1 MALNIAFPDR
11 RCYYTNAVRAL
22 GFAVRRTDSGPYPGS
37 LPPCVWV
44 CNHFSFLDLLVL
56 KAVCP
61 KFAVVAKRDM
71 VEELP
76 AVSTVAVSAV
86 HFVVVIGSS
95 GTK

>member
-22 GFAVRRTDSGPYPGS
+22 GFAVRRTDIGPHPGS

-76 AVSTVAVSAV
+76 EVSTIVLAIVAAIAIA
-86 HFVVVIGSS
+86 VVIVVL
-95 GTK
+95 

>member
-22 GFAVRRTDSGPYPGS
+22 GFAVRRTDSGPHPGS

-76 AVSTVAVSAV
+76 AVSTLPLSAV
-86 HFVVVIGSS
+86 TVTAEVALI
-95 GTK
+95 